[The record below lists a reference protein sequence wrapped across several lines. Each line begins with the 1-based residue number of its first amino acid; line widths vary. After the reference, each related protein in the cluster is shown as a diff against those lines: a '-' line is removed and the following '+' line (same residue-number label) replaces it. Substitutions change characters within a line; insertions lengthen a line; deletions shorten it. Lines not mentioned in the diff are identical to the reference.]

1 MLSEREKQALEQK
14 SIYNFDDVESY
25 DADHEIVTMKNGD
38 KRQLTEVWTRKL
50 PK

>member
-14 SIYNFDDVESY
+14 SIYNFDDIESY
-25 DADHEIVTMKNGD
+25 DADREVVTMKNGD
-38 KRQLTEVWTRKL
+38 KRQLTEVWTRKI